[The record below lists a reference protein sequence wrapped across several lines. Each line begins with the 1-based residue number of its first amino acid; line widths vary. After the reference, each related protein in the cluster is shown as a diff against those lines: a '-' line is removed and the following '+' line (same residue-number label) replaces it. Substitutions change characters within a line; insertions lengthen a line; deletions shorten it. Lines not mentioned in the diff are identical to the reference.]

1 LLNLPAKAV
10 PIYNLPAFSENVTVT
25 RNVTKGE
32 GMLKIASNK
41 SGQKTTAGWTRPNS
55 MSSLCLARPAIRLEL

>member
-41 SGQKTTAGWTRPNS
+41 SGQKQQQVGPGQI
-55 MSSLCLARPAIRLEL
+55 LCHLCV